1 MAQQLKG
8 TQETEQ
14 LMTQQRVTKEFKT
27 ERFERSEYEFR
38 LQRTKQRMDKVGV
51 EILIVSDPADMYY
64 LTGYDAT
71 SYYVPQFVVVVQ
83 DKAQPFW
90 LGRLIDAAC
99 AKLCVFMPETH
110 IVGYPEFY
118 IGDSA
123 RHPAEFV
130 VQWLHQHSW
139 DKRTIGIEL
148 DSPCLT
154 PKTLELLRQGLPQA
168 TFKDTGALVS
178 QVRMIKSVQEITYM
192 RQSGVL
198 SDLAMERGLEHYEVG
213 VKESAV
219 AATMYTALIKGTQ
232 DFGGDDPGGITIP
245 TGIRTSGPHLAWTD
259 DPCKAGEAM
268 NVELGGCRYRYS
280 AGLSR
285 TFFLGTPPKKL
296 ADLAPAV
303 AEGMA
308 TAQTAAI
315 PGATCEEVEAAW
327 RNVINRYGAEKGSR
341 IGYAIG
347 INFPGLTW
355 IERSFSL
362 QPGDTTVLQPNMT
375 FHMMLGMWHEDW
387 GFHLSETF
395 RVQEQGEAESFS
407 KLPRKLFVK
416 SQ

>member
-1 MAQQLKG
+1 VIQQLEGVQKS
-8 TQETEQ
+8 EQ
-14 LMTQQRVTKEFKT
+14 LLTQQRVTKEFKT
-27 ERFERSEYEFR
+27 ERFEYSEYERR
-38 LQRTKQRMDKVGV
+38 LYHTKKRMEQAGV
-51 EILIVSDPADMYY
+51 EVLIVSDPADMYY

-71 SYYVPQFVVVVQ
+71 SYYIPQFVIVAQ
-83 DKAQPFW
+83 DEAHPFW
-90 LGRLIDAAC
+90 LGRTMDAAC
-99 AKLCVFMPETH
+99 AKLCVFMNHTH

-118 IGDSA
+118 IGDPS

-130 VQWLHQHSW
+130 AQWLRERSW
-139 DKRTIGIEL
+139 EKKPFGVEM

-154 PKTLELLRQGLPQA
+154 PKTLELLKQGLPNS
-168 TFKDTGALVS
+168 TFKNTDALVS
-178 QVRMIKSVQEITYM
+178 QVRMIKSAQEILYM
-192 RQSGVL
+192 RQAGVL
-198 SDLAMERGLEHYEVG
+198 SDLAMAQGLEHYDVG

-219 AATMYTALIKGTQ
+219 AATMYGSLIRGTA

-259 DPCKAGEAM
+259 EPCKAGEAM

-285 TFFLGTPPKKL
+285 TFFLGTPPQKL

-303 AEGMA
+303 VEGMA
-308 TAQTAAI
+308 VAQAAAV

-327 RNVINRYGAEKGSR
+327 RKVISRYGVEKGSR

-362 QPGDTTVLQPNMT
+362 QPGDKTVLQPNMT
-375 FHMMLGMWHEDW
+375 FHMMLGMWQEDW

-395 RVQEQGEAESFS
+395 RASEQGEAESFS
-407 KLPRKLFVK
+407 TLPRKLFVK
-416 SQ
+416 S